1 MKKHFVFAAAVLSVA
16 GFGSAVHA
24 QIIDRTFNVVGSAA
38 VNGSNHPSTLVSVSA
53 DVGLNTYTINFAN
66 TTIGPGGYV
75 GTITS
80 FGFNTPFANAALGTD
95 GSNVSFSST
104 KLDWGVFEP
113 YGLSQAGGIFA
124 QELGAGVGAQPDG
137 GNPTNGIHFGESA
150 TFVFTF
156 ANFTSADGFFDTLT
170 DFSVRWQQVGLSTI
184 PEGQRGSSDFGG
196 ANDGSVP
203 TPTPSDFPNTPVPEP
218 STYSILGGL
227 LLLGFALK
235 RRFQKR
241 A

>member
-1 MKKHFVFAAAVLSVA
+1 MNKRLVLAAAVLSIA
-16 GFGSAVHA
+16 GFASTAHA
-24 QIIDRTFNVVGSAA
+24 QIINRTFNVVGSSES
-38 VNGSNHPSTLVSVSA
+38 NGSNHPSTLVSVSA

-80 FGFNTPFANAALGTD
+80 FGFNTPFTGAALGTD

-104 KLDWGVFEP
+104 KSGWGIFEP
-113 YGLSQAGGIFA
+113 YDLSQAGGIFA

-137 GNPTNGIHFGESA
+137 GNPTDGIHFGESA

-156 ANFTSADGFFDTLT
+156 ADFTSANGFFDSLT

-184 PEGQRGSSDFGG
+184 PEGQRGGSDFGG
-196 ANDGSVP
+196 ANDGGS
-203 TPTPSDFPNTPVPEP
+203 TPGDLPNTPVPEP
-218 STYSILGGL
+218 STYSILGGI

-235 RRFQKR
+235 RRLQKR

>member
-1 MKKHFVFAAAVLSVA
+1 MNKRLVLAAAVLSIA
-16 GFGSAVHA
+16 GFASTVHA
-24 QIIDRTFNVVGSAA
+24 QIINRTFNVVGSSES
-38 VNGSNHPSTLVSVSA
+38 NGSNHPSTLVSVSA

-80 FGFNTPFANAALGTD
+80 FGFNTPFTGAALGTD

-104 KLDWGVFEP
+104 KSGWGIFEP
-113 YGLSQAGGIFA
+113 YDLSQAGGIFA

-137 GNPTNGIHFGESA
+137 GNPTDGIHFGESA

-156 ANFTSADGFFDTLT
+156 ADFTSANGFFDSLT

-184 PEGQRGSSDFGG
+184 PEGQRGGSDFGG
-196 ANDGSVP
+196 ANDGGS
-203 TPTPSDFPNTPVPEP
+203 TPGDLPNTPVPEP
-218 STYSILGGL
+218 STYSILGGV

-235 RRFQKR
+235 RRLQKR